1 MCIHIRPLNLKR
13 LWQDT
18 EICIIHAR
26 QVITEGNYYIQT
38 IERTNLQRV
47 NEKVV
52 RFTLTT
58 VAPQSRRK
66 SAGAGRGL
74 TRHLTSYPSSSA
86 LLTTCLPNVPV
97 APTTSMLV
105 GLTGVPGAKFTEAGV
120 ACALHVNTAALPL
133 PKHYSVRCGQQ

>member
-1 MCIHIRPLNLKR
+1 MS
-13 LWQDT
+13 WQDT
-18 EICIIHAR
+18 EISIIDAS
-26 QVITEGNYYIQT
+26 QIIAGEGKHSIQT
-38 IERTNLQRV
+38 IETTKHAINQC
-47 NEKVV
+47 EKIV

-133 PKHYSVRCGQQ
+133 PKRYRIRH